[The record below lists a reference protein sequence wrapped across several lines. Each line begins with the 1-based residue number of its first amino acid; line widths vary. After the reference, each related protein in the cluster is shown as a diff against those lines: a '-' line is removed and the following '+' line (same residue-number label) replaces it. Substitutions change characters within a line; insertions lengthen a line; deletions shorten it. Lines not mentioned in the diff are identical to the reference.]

1 METNVIQATGRAYAA
16 VLHGQLEGGFTITVP
31 DLPGCISEG
40 DTLEECQANIAEAME
55 LWLEVAQEN
64 GDPIPAPK
72 PIILSSV
79 QVTVPLSA

>member
-1 METNVIQATGRAYAA
+1 MKQRSSRQFRFSVIITPEE
-16 VLHGQLEGGFTITVP
+16 EGGYSAIVP

-40 DTLEECQANIAEAME
+40 DTLEACQANIAEAME

-64 GDPIPAPK
+64 GDPIPAPR